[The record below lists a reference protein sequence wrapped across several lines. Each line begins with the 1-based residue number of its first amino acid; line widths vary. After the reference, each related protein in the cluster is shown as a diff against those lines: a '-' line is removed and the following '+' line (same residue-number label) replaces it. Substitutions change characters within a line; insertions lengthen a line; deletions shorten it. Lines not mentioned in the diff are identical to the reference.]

1 MSTKSDIYEFL
12 TQFLIQNN
20 WEYEYTKKQARAL
33 WTSYCLIARLDADTA
48 MYDNDLQILFNKVA
62 LDELI
67 TYEEFDGYM
76 CELIV

>member
-1 MSTKSDIYEFL
+1 MSTTSDIYGFL
-12 TQFLIQNN
+12 VQFLIQNN
-20 WEYEYTKKQARAL
+20 WEDEYTQKQARAL
-33 WTSYCLIARLDADTA
+33 WTSYCLIAGLDADTA
-48 MYDNDLQILFNKVA
+48 MYDNDLQILFNKAA